1 MLSRKTNHQQIGNTL
16 NVISALG
23 LPVVLPVTASG
34 VILLAGSSIKALQVQ
49 VFNSNRLTL
58 CAAPG
63 ISVTA
68 TGGLNVPHR
77 GS

>member
-1 MLSRKTNHQQIGNTL
+1 MLSCKTNDEQIGNTL
-16 NVISALG
+16 NMISAGG
-23 LPVVLPVTASG
+23 LPVILPVTASG

-63 ISVTA
+63 ISVTV
-68 TGGLNVPHR
+68 TGGCDVPHI